1 MILLYCTIMKNSTA
15 ATVLFLLA
23 ISSPA
28 ASQSMETEEAVLE
41 LSGAS
46 SLEDLS
52 EDTMESYF
60 SLASHA
66 LNINSASERRL
77 VSSGLFSRYQAA
89 SLKDYIKKN
98 GPVRSVMELM
108 LVDGFSEK
116 KAEALAQFIS
126 FEAVSGTGG
135 SSERVTLETSTRAS
149 MKVKDGDALC
159 NEGMKIRVGNQDR
172 WSLAFTAKNGYGEAM
187 WPPGTL
193 SGSLAYYSGDG
204 KLGLYAGDFAG
215 RFGQGLVM
223 WSGFTLSGAQSAAS
237 FAKHPSGLAPSWTF
251 SPASVNRGVAADV
264 TVGRTVIS
272 TFWSPGSAS
281 GVNVTYLAKYGQL
294 GMTWI
299 DSGKASIDWR
309 WSTGR
314 LDIFGEAAYDYKGSS
329 PAGLAGCTYNF
340 DYKVALSALTRYYSS
355 GYDGSSAGAFRSSTK
370 TSDEKGVAL
379 AFDCESFSVTTDA
392 AFHPSKGTSQHKTVV
407 KCSPHITDN
416 LGCSLRGV
424 LRYRPQDS
432 HQWREEVRAEMNLHL
447 SPGMLLAGG
456 AELCRCM
463 EPSWLAYADAGYTS
477 SSEAVQW
484 RIFLHMTAFKVD
496 NWDDRIYLY
505 ERDIPGAFSVPAY
518 YGRGYS
524 ISCVATCKWGRCM
537 SLNFKVSNLGYPGM
551 TEKKP
556 GRTELKCLFVWNL

>member
-1 MILLYCTIMKNSTA
+1 MKNSTA

-23 ISSPA
+23 ISTPS
-28 ASQSMETEEAVLE
+28 ASQSMATEEAVLE

-46 SLEDLS
+46 SLEELS

-89 SLKDYIKKN
+89 SLKDYIKMN
-98 GPVRSVMELM
+98 GPVRSVLELM

-116 KAEALAQFIS
+116 KAEALAQFIT
-126 FEAVSGTGG
+126 FEAVSGAGV
-135 SSERVTLETSTRAS
+135 SPERVTLETSTRAS
-149 MKVKDGDALC
+149 VKMQEREVLS
-159 NEGMKIRVGNQDR
+159 NEGMKVRIGNQDR
-172 WSLAFTAKNGYGEAM
+172 WILALAARNAYGDTP
-187 WPPGTL
+187 WPPGTM
-193 SGSLAYYSGDG
+193 SGSLALYSRNG
-204 KLGLYAGDFAG
+204 KLGLYAGDFSG

-223 WSGFTLSGAQSAAS
+223 WSGFSLSGAQSAAS
-237 FAKHPSGLAPSWTF
+237 FAKHPSGLSPSWTF
-251 SPASVNRGVAADV
+251 SPASVNRGVAADFSL
-264 TVGRTVIS
+264 GRTVIS

-281 GVNVTYLAKYGQL
+281 GANVTYLAKYGQL

-299 DSGKASIDWR
+299 DSKRASVDWR

-314 LDIFGEAAYDYKGSS
+314 LDIFGEAAYDYEGGS

-340 DYKVALSALTRYYSS
+340 DYKVAVSALARYYSS
-355 GYDGSSAGAFRSSTK
+355 GYDGSTAGAFRSSTR

-379 AFDCESFSVTTDA
+379 AFDCESFSVTADA
-392 AFHPSKGTSQHKTVV
+392 AFHPSKGTSQHKAVL

-432 HQWREEVRAEMNLHL
+432 HEWREEIRAEMKLQLL
-447 SPGMLLAGG
+447 SGMVLAGG
-456 AELCRCM
+456 AELCKCM

-477 SSEAVQW
+477 SSEARQW

-524 ISCVATCKWGRCM
+524 ISCTATYKWRRGR
-537 SLNFKVSNLGYPGM
+537 SFNFKVSNLGYPGM